1 MAILQKKKLP
11 LLEVAEFDNF
21 RTMLTLAKEE
31 AGDSIAIKYKERGAV
46 RPVTYGELASN
57 VDALGTALSKLDGG
71 LDAIAVVGDNSYRY
85 ITVLMTGLSSNGV
98 IIPIDKELPFAE
110 IVNILNHSDCTTVFF
125 DKSFLENF
133 TENAKALTSVKNMVC
148 FQLKDHEAT
157 DLVLSYGALLEK
169 GQEALEQGDT
179 AFTSLSPADKRLC
192 MLLYKA
198 GSTDSLKGIMISQFA
213 LRSAIISSMK
223 LVDPGKKC
231 LSVLS
236 FDRTFEL
243 VHGLLSSLHNHATVC
258 IGDGKR
264 MFQKNLQEH
273 KPDYLI
279 LPPLYVENIWQKVI
293 KNIDKQ
299 GRTETMEKLIK
310 TSAAMR
316 KVGIDKRKTF
326 FSAIH
331 EMLGGNLETI
341 IVGGA
346 AVNPEAV
353 RFFDDIGITVLA
365 GYGTTEC
372 LSSVSVS
379 SEKRNDFA
387 SAGILLPCMQIKID
401 NPNEEGEGEICIRGD
416 ALMMGYYK
424 NDRATKEAVEL
435 SGWYHTGDLGKINE
449 QGQLYITGRISSVI
463 TFKSGKSVL
472 PEEIESYLCALPFVK
487 EAYVYAG
494 KDTNGTEIS
503 LVADIVP
510 ENDPFDGMTKAE
522 KLTAIKDKIDGLNR
536 TLPAHKRIDSVHIRK
551 QIEKNQ

>member
-1 MAILQKKKLP
+1 MKRQGSALQKSIRKDAPFGQNTTMAILQKKKLP
-11 LLEVAEFDNF
+11 LLEVAPFDNF
-21 RTMLTLAKEE
+21 RTMLTLAREE
-31 AGDSIAIKYKERGAV
+31 AGDSIAVKYKEKGAV
-46 RPVTYGELASN
+46 RSITYGELASN
-57 VDALGTALSKLDGG
+57 VDALGTALSTLEEG
-71 LDAIAVVGDNSYRY
+71 LSAVAVIGDNSYRY
-85 ITVLMTGLSSNGV
+85 ITVLMTALSSNGV
-98 IIPIDKELPFAE
+98 VIPIDKELPFAE
-110 IVNILNHSDCTTVFF
+110 IANILNHSGCTTVFF
-125 DKSFLENF
+125 DKTFLESC
-133 TENAKALTSVKNMVC
+133 TDNAKALTTVKNMVC

-157 DLVLSYGALLEK
+157 EKVLSYNALLEL
-169 GQEALEQGDT
+169 GQEALQEGLT
-179 AFTSLSPADKRLC
+179 EFVSLSPADKRLC
-192 MLLYKA
+192 MLLYKT
-198 GSTDSLKGIMISQFA
+198 GSTDSLKGIMISQQG
-213 LRSAIISSMK
+213 LRAAVIGSMQ
-223 LVDPGKKC
+223 LVDAGKRC
-231 LSVLS
+231 LSVMS

-243 VHGLLSSLHNHATVC
+243 VHGLLSSLHAHATIC

-264 MFQKNLQEH
+264 MFQKNLQEY

-293 KNIDKQ
+293 KNIEKQ

-316 KVGIDKRKTF
+316 RVGIDKRKSF

-331 EMLGGNLETI
+331 ELMGGNLETI

-401 NPNEEGEGEICIRGD
+401 NPNEEGEGEICVRGD

-435 SGWYHTGDLGKINE
+435 SGWYHTGA
-449 QGQLYITGRISSVI
+449 
-463 TFKSGKSVL
+463 
-472 PEEIESYLCALPFVK
+472 P
-487 EAYVYAG
+487 
-494 KDTNGTEIS
+494 
-503 LVADIVP
+503 
-510 ENDPFDGMTKAE
+510 
-522 KLTAIKDKIDGLNR
+522 
-536 TLPAHKRIDSVHIRK
+536 
-551 QIEKNQ
+551 